1 MCVGQCEDC
10 GGPHDKSLPG
20 LLQQVL
26 SCLLGTA
33 AGQPAQG
40 KASCQNWALGA
51 GCFYI
56 SAEQMTML
64 EAESG
69 WVQSVSGCQGMQA
82 ECWGH
87 CLPQPACSACNW
99 SMCGVEA
106 HHADGGYAATDVQAA
121 PPSWCKRSYNT
132 RMPSAGQDT
141 CAAAHAGMRT
151 TDEDLS
157 GELSRL
163 GRLAT

>member
-20 LLQQVL
+20 LLQQAL
-26 SCLLGTA
+26 SCILGTA

-82 ECWGH
+82 EAGPLPASASVL
-87 CLPQPACSACNW
+87 CLQLEY
-99 SMCGVEA
+99 VR
-106 HHADGGYAATDVQAA
+106 GGGT
-121 PPSWCKRSYNT
+121 SC
-132 RMPSAGQDT
+132 
-141 CAAAHAGMRT
+141 
-151 TDEDLS
+151 
-157 GELSRL
+157 
-163 GRLAT
+163 